1 MNAIRYQY
9 NRTNATHDVEKPPPA
24 ELPVCG
30 KYRDRKTRRCE
41 IVGSEEKWERLFSGA
56 LFLGEK
62 CGCSAKNTNFIGGEV
77 SNATRYEAN
86 KQIRQ
91 IGDAAVL
98 DPHFE

>member
-1 MNAIRYQY
+1 MQFAINTTELMQHTMSRNRRRRNYQFVGNIVIVKRDDAKLSVRRKNGNGY
-9 NRTNATHDVEKPPPA
+9 FQVR
-24 ELPVCG
+24 CSWG
-30 KYRDRKTRRCE
+30 KSVDA
-41 IVGSEEKWERLFSGA
+41 A
-56 LFLGEK
+56 LK
-62 CGCSAKNTNFIGGEV
+62 IQNFIGGEV